1 MANAG
6 TNEHEWIF
14 TGEELKDIHVLRTG
28 GDYIEV
34 TCGCTSR
41 KYGDTTGRLRIFVG
55 GQLEI
60 SCECVESCSEGTS
73 LSLSHVFALHTK
85 WVVKFRHAS

>member
-6 TNEHEWIF
+6 TNENEWIF
-14 TGEELKDIHVLRTG
+14 TGEELKDVHVLRTG

-55 GQLEI
+55 GQLW
-60 SCECVESCSEGTS
+60 SP
-73 LSLSHVFALHTK
+73 
-85 WVVKFRHAS
+85 ASV